1 MSVAAARKV
10 TIAFTGDF
18 VATNEYNAASN
29 TLSPGQVDVYTLA
42 TGATTIS
49 PPTGGSSPKAV
60 TIIPPSTNT
69 IALTLK
75 GIGGDTGVGLHLT
88 DPTSIGLASTTATIC
103 LSVASTITGVRL
115 IWT

>member
-18 VATNEYNAASN
+18 VATNEFNAASN
-29 TLSPGQVDVYTLA
+29 TLSPGQTDVITLP
-42 TGATTIS
+42 TGATTIT
-49 PPTGGSSPKAV
+49 PPTGGSSPMAV
-60 TIIPPSTNT
+60 TVIPPSTNT

-75 GIGGDTGVGLHLT
+75 GIAADTGIGLHLT
-88 DPTSIGLASTTATIC
+88 DPTSIGLASTTATFV
-103 LSVASTITGVRL
+103 LSAASTITGVRL